1 MAPELVLEALEKTFA
16 GREPVRALQS
26 CSLRANPGECVAIL
40 GPSGCGKTTL
50 LRVVAGLESPSGG
63 RVTFGER
70 DVTRVPAQQRGVGF
84 VFQNDALF
92 AQMSAYENIAF
103 GLRARGVRASAIEA
117 RVRAAAARARASHV
131 LDRRASSLS
140 GGERQRVALAR
151 ALATDP
157 PVLLCDEP
165 LSRLDAPLRAELRRE
180 LAALARSRAA
190 TMLYVTHDQS
200 EALAVGDRIA
210 VMREGTI
217 VQAAPASELFERPRD
232 TFVASALGT
241 PAIAFVA
248 ANVVFADA
256 LPGERA
262 GIRAS
267 AVCFCNE
274 ADADVRGVVRAVEDF
289 LDVAYASVEGAFGT
303 LVTRIDPDGARPI
316 LGEHVGL
323 AIERARVLRFDR
335 DGLRI
340 EARVHA

>member
-1 MAPELVLEALEKTFA
+1 
-16 GREPVRALQS
+16 
-26 CSLRANPGECVAIL
+26 
-40 GPSGCGKTTL
+40 
-50 LRVVAGLESPSGG
+50 
-63 RVTFGER
+63 
-70 DVTRVPAQQRGVGF
+70 
-84 VFQNDALF
+84 
-92 AQMSAYENIAF
+92 
-103 GLRARGVRASAIEA
+103 
-117 RVRAAAARARASHV
+117 V

-151 ALATDP
+151 ALAIDP

-217 VQAAPASELFERPRD
+217 VQVAPASELFERPRD

-267 AVCFCNE
+267 AVRLCNE
-274 ADADVRGVVRAVEDF
+274 ADADADADVRGVVRAVEDF

-303 LVTRIDPDGARPI
+303 LVTRIDLDGSRPI

-323 AIERARVLRFDR
+323 AIDRARVLRFDR

-340 EARVHA
+340 ETRVHA